1 MSQSD
6 DIAEV
11 VLAELYC
18 TKKLEILPGPKKKR
32 RYWRTGLF
40 GESVADEFHWTS
52 NVTLQ
57 RMFVFLKLNLKPV
70 S

>member
-40 GESVADEFHWTS
+40 GESVADEFH
-52 NVTLQ
+52 
-57 RMFVFLKLNLKPV
+57 
-70 S
+70 